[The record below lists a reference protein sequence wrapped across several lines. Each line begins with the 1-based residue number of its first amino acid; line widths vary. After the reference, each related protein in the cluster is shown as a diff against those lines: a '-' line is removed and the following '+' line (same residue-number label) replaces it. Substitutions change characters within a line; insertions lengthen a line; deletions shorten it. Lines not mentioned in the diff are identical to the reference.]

1 MPPLDISLCSHQDE
15 FFLLTDGVE
24 TVKVARRRNGPM
36 VDERNW
42 SLLYSGERRRA
53 EKEDGRPLE
62 LERETHRGPSASEK
76 RGGPG
81 K

>member
-1 MPPLDISLCSHQDE
+1 
-15 FFLLTDGVE
+15 
-24 TVKVARRRNGPM
+24 M